1 MDWVWEQLFLPRNT
15 STKTQCE
22 MEKKKINDG
31 GLKKDFLAHTVQDRL
46 RVLKLNI
53 LQLHQGLTN
62 FFTRSTI
69 PNTV

>member
-1 MDWVWEQLFLPRNT
+1 M
-15 STKTQCE
+15 KTE
-22 MEKKKINDG
+22 YIVGKKKINDG